1 MKNLEDLVRCR
12 EQISNMSWREL
23 VAMNISSELGLKRR
37 QITQMEENYQLY
49 FKYMEFIVTPTK
61 FYKHR
66 RIEKKE

>member
-1 MKNLEDLVRCR
+1 
-12 EQISNMSWREL
+12 
-23 VAMNISSELGLKRR
+23 MNISRELGLKRR
-37 QITQMEENYQLY
+37 QITQIEENYQLY